1 MPKYAYKCKECE
13 HSFEVL
19 HGMFIKLKNC
29 DACDN
34 DGSLYRVPSISY
46 STNPSTSSGRK
57 TGETVKEFINDAK
70 QEVEKQKEDMRGEYK
85 NE

>member
-29 DACDN
+29 EACDN
-34 DGSLYRVPSISY
+34 DGSLDRVPSISY

-70 QEVEKQKEDMRGEYK
+70 QEVEKQKEDMREEYK